1 MLVCSV
7 VFYLGGVQVVLDSRA
22 DPCVGILVLLMSF
35 RANVKLK
42 KKPCNELKLSIVIIY
57 LDFEIIVQL
66 IELQFKYV
74 KLLV

>member
-42 KKPCNELKLSIVIIY
+42 KN
-57 LDFEIIVQL
+57 
-66 IELQFKYV
+66 
-74 KLLV
+74 LVMNSN

>member
-1 MLVCSV
+1 
-7 VFYLGGVQVVLDSRA
+7 
-22 DPCVGILVLLMSF
+22 MSF

-74 KLLV
+74 KLLVQFVL